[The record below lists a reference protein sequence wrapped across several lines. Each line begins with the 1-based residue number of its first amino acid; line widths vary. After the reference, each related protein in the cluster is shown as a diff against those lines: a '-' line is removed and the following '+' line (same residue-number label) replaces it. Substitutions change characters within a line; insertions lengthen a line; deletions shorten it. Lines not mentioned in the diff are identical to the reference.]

1 MRRLGAALKALT
13 SRRTSHCSILP
24 VDKLKFVG
32 HNLRLSLLNSK
43 QKLFFLEDRSMNPKH
58 LSIMLGLLLCFIA
71 PATAWA
77 QPAPED
83 KQPVKNEA
91 PEPRAKDG
99 KKLLT
104 ALDLMKIAVVGN
116 PRISPDG
123 LRVAYTV
130 TETKMEKDKEWK
142 NVTHVWVVPSG
153 GGKAQQYTRGDKS
166 ATAPEWSPDGTML
179 AFLSDREKDGERQVW
194 MMRADGGEAWAVTTH
209 KGGVSGFRFAPDG
222 KQLLLSATDQAAK
235 DEEDRKKVKDDTIV
249 MDRDIKMTHL
259 WLWNI
264 DKKEEKRLT
273 EGNFT
278 VSDPQWSPD
287 GTHITYTTRPTPK
300 ADDGSLSDVWIMTIA
315 GGAKKKLEGLAG
327 SSDLARW
334 SPDGK
339 WIAYTG
345 DTDSGGGVSTTYLYL
360 ISANGGAPRQL
371 TPKFDLSVGTPV
383 WSRDGK
389 TIFFSTNVL
398 EAIEVYAFDVAS
410 GEVKQLSRR
419 GGSTGITEISRDGRI
434 VGTSSRAKHPTELY
448 TANADF
454 SAEKTLTDQNAWLQD
469 YATAET
475 EIVKW
480 KSKDGTEV
488 EGLLTKP
495 VGYEAGKKAPFL
507 LNPHGGPTGASLN
520 NFNGTAQ
527 VLAANGFAVLQ
538 PNFRGSTGK
547 GLAFAQANKNTWG
560 KGDYEDCMSGVDAM
574 IAKGLAD
581 PDRLGAFGW
590 SYGGYMTFWILTQTD
605 RFKAVSPGA
614 AISNIYSMYSQNDI
628 QRYLRWFYSDKS
640 PWEAQELYWDRS
652 PMKYIK
658 NVKTPT
664 MIMHGQVDTRVPIAQ
679 AQEFYMALKEM
690 NVPVEFVVYPR
701 ENHGFTEP
709 RHQMDRVR
717 RYVKFFAKYLK
728 EPVVTEPADE

>member
-1 MRRLGAALKALT
+1 
-13 SRRTSHCSILP
+13 
-24 VDKLKFVG
+24 
-32 HNLRLSLLNSK
+32 
-43 QKLFFLEDRSMNPKH
+43 MNPKRF
-58 LSIMLGLLLCFIA
+58 SIMLGLLLCLIA
-71 PATAWA
+71 PAAAWA

-83 KQPVKNEA
+83 KPPAKTEA

-99 KKLLT
+99 RKLLT
-104 ALDLMKIAVVGN
+104 ALDLMKVAVVGA
-116 PRISPDG
+116 PRMSPDAT
-123 LRVAYTV
+123 RVAYTV

-142 NVTHVWVVPSG
+142 NVTQVWVVPSG
-153 GGKAQQYTRGDKS
+153 GGKSQQYTRGDKS
-166 ATAPEWSPDGTML
+166 ATAPEWSPDGSVL

-194 MMRADGGEAWAVTTH
+194 MIRADGGEAWAVTTH
-209 KGGVSGFRFAPDG
+209 KGGVTGFRWSPDG
-222 KQLLLSATDQAAK
+222 KQLLLSAADQPAK

-249 MDRDIKMTHL
+249 IDRDIKMTHL

-264 DKKEEKRLT
+264 EKKEDKRLT

-278 VSDPQWSPD
+278 VSDPQWSPE
-287 GTHITYTTRPTPK
+287 GTRITYTTRPTPK
-300 ADDGSLSDVWIMTIA
+300 ADDGSLSEVWIMTIA
-315 GGAKKKLEGLAG
+315 GGEKKKLEESAG

-345 DTDSGGGVSTTYLYL
+345 ETDSGGGVSTTYLYL
-360 ISANGGAPRQL
+360 IPASGGTPKQL
-371 TPKFDLSVGTPV
+371 TTKFDLNVGTPV

-389 TIFFSTNVL
+389 MIYFSTNVL
-398 EAIEVYAFDVAS
+398 EAIEVYSADVAT
-410 GEVKQLSRR
+410 GAVKQLSQR
-419 GGSTGITEISRDGRI
+419 GGSTGVTEISRDGKI
-434 VGTSSRAKHPTELY
+434 VGTMSAAKQPTELY
-448 TANADF
+448 SANLDY
-454 SAEKTLTDQNAWLQD
+454 SSLKSLTDHNAWLKE
-469 YATAET
+469 YALADT
-475 EIVKW
+475 EVVKW
-480 KSKDGTEV
+480 KSKDGTDV

-495 VGYEAGKKAPFL
+495 PGYEAGKKVPLL

-520 NFNGTAQ
+520 NFTGTVQ

-547 GLAFAQANKNTWG
+547 GLAFTQANKNTWG
-560 KGDYEDCMSGVDAM
+560 KGDYEDCMTGVDAM
-574 IAKGLAD
+574 IASGVAD

-614 AISNIYSMYSQNDI
+614 GLSNIYSMYSQNDI

-640 PWEAQELYWDRS
+640 PWEATDLYWDRS
-652 PMKYIK
+652 PMKYVK

-690 NVPVEFVVYPR
+690 KVPVEFVVYPR

-717 RYVKFFAKYLK
+717 RYVKFFAKYLNA
-728 EPVVTEPADE
+728 PVVTEPAGQ

>member
-1 MRRLGAALKALT
+1 
-13 SRRTSHCSILP
+13 
-24 VDKLKFVG
+24 
-32 HNLRLSLLNSK
+32 
-43 QKLFFLEDRSMNPKH
+43 MNPKRFSFA
-58 LSIMLGLLLCFIA
+58 LLILLCLIA
-71 PATAWA
+71 PATFVHA
-77 QPAPED
+77 QED
-83 KQPVKNEA
+83 KKPTKSEA

-104 ALDLMKIAVVGN
+104 AMDLMKVAGVSA

-123 LRVAYTV
+123 ARVAYTV
-130 TETKMEKDKEWK
+130 SETKTEKDKEWK
-142 NVTHVWVVPSG
+142 SVTQVWVVAVT
-153 GGKAQQYTRGDKS
+153 GGKPRQYTRGEKS
-166 ATAPEWSPDGTML
+166 ATAPEWSPDGNML

-194 MMRADGGEAWAVTTH
+194 MMQADGGEAWPVTTH
-209 KGGVSGFRFAPDG
+209 KGGVSGFRFSPDG
-222 KQLLLSATDQAAK
+222 KQLLLSATDQPPK
-235 DEEDRKKVKDDTIV
+235 DEEDRKKVKDDTMVI
-249 MDRDIKMTHL
+249 DHDIKMTHL

-264 DKKEEKRLT
+264 EKKDEKRLT

-287 GTHITYTTRPTPK
+287 GTRVSYTTRPTPK
-300 ADDGSLSDVWIMTIA
+300 ADDGSLSNVWVLTIA
-315 GGAKKKLEGLAG
+315 SGEKKKLEDDAG

-345 DTDSGGGVSTTYLYL
+345 SRDASAGVSTTYLYL
-360 ISANGGAPRQL
+360 VPPDGGAPKEI
-371 TPKFDLSVGTPV
+371 TPKSNLNIGTPV
-383 WSRDGK
+383 WSRDGR
-389 TIFFSTNVL
+389 TIYFSTNVL
-398 EAIEVYAFDVAS
+398 EAIEVYSVDVTS
-410 GEVKQLSRR
+410 GAVKQISQR
-419 GGSTGITEISRDGRI
+419 GGSTGITEITRDGKTI
-434 VGTSSRAKHPTELY
+434 VGTMSGAKQPTELY
-448 TANADF
+448 SSNADF
-454 SAEKTLTDQNAWLQD
+454 SSLKALTDHNSWLKEYSLAD
-469 YATAET
+469 T
-475 EIVKW
+475 EVVKW
-480 KSKDGTEV
+480 KSKDGTEI

-495 VGYEAGKKAPFL
+495 VGYEAGKKVPFL
-507 LNPHGGPTGASLN
+507 LNPHGGPTGASIN
-520 NFNGTAQ
+520 NFTGTVQ

-560 KGDYEDCMSGVDAM
+560 KGDYEDCMTGVDAM
-574 IAKGLAD
+574 IANGIAD

-614 AISNIYSMYSQNDI
+614 GLTNIYSMYSQNDI

-640 PWEAQELYWDRS
+640 PWDAQELYWDRS
-652 PMKYIK
+652 PMKYVK

-679 AQEFYMALKEM
+679 AQEFYTALKEM

-717 RYVKFFAKYLK
+717 RYVKFFAKYLNA
-728 EPVVTEPADE
+728 PVVTEPAGQ

>member
-1 MRRLGAALKALT
+1 MNLKRR
-13 SRRTSHCSILP
+13 SI
-24 VDKLKFVG
+24 V
-32 HNLRLSLLNSK
+32 LLV
-43 QKLFFLEDRSMNPKH
+43 FL
-58 LSIMLGLLLCFIA
+58 CVTA
-71 PATAWA
+71 PAMLAQEKTA
-77 QPAPED
+77 
-83 KQPVKNEA
+83 KNEA

-99 KKLLT
+99 RKLLT
-104 ALDLMKIAVVGN
+104 AVDLLKIAAVSG
-116 PRISPDG
+116 PRVSPDG
-123 LRVAYTV
+123 TRVAYTV
-130 TETKMEKDKEWK
+130 SETKMEKDKEWK
-142 NVTHVWVVPSG
+142 NATQVWVVPTA

-179 AFLSDREKDGERQVW
+179 AFLTDREKDGERQVW
-194 MMRADGGEAWAVTTH
+194 MIRADGGEAWAVTTH
-209 KGGVSGFRFAPDG
+209 KGGVSGFRFSPDG
-222 KQLLLSATDQAAK
+222 KQLLLSATDQPAK

-264 DKKEEKRLT
+264 EKKDEKRLT

-287 GTHITYTTRPTPK
+287 GMHITYTTRPTPR
-300 ADDGSLSDVWIMTIA
+300 ADDGSLSDAWIMTVS
-315 GGAKKKLEGLAG
+315 GSEKKNLEQGVA
-327 SSDLARW
+327 SSDTARW

-339 WIAYTG
+339 WIAFTG
-345 DTDSGGGVSTTYLYL
+345 SPDPSGGVSNTFLYL
-360 ISANGGAPRQL
+360 IPAGGGSPKEL
-371 TPKFDLSVGTPV
+371 TTKFDLSVGTPV

-389 TIFFSTNVL
+389 TIYFSTNVL
-398 EAIEVYAFDVAS
+398 EANEVYSCDVAS

-419 GGSTGITEISRDGRI
+419 GGSTGITEITRDGKI
-434 VGTSSRAKHPTELY
+434 VGTTSGAKQPTELY
-448 TANADF
+448 LANADF
-454 SAEKTLTDQNAWLQD
+454 SSLKPLTDHNAWLKDFQLAD
-469 YATAET
+469 T

-480 KSKDGTEV
+480 KSKDGTDV

-495 VGYEAGKKAPFL
+495 VGYEAGKKVPFL

-520 NFNGTAQ
+520 NFSGTIQ

-560 KGDYEDCMSGVDAM
+560 KGDYEDCMTGVDAM
-574 IAKGLAD
+574 IASGVAD
-581 PDRLGAFGW
+581 ANRLGAFGW

-614 AISNIYSMYSQNDI
+614 GLSNIYSMYSQTDI
-628 QRYLRWFYSDKS
+628 HRYLHWFYTDKA
-640 PWEAQELYWDRS
+640 PWEATDLYWDRS
-652 PMKYIK
+652 PMKYVG

-679 AQEFYMALKEM
+679 AQEFYQALVDRK
-690 NVPVEFVVYPR
+690 VPVEFVVYPR

-717 RYVKFFAKYLK
+717 RYVRFFSKYLNAR
-728 EPVVTEPADE
+728 VVTEPAEE

>member
-1 MRRLGAALKALT
+1 MNPNRF
-13 SRRTSHCSILP
+13 SILP
-24 VDKLKFVG
+24 TI
-32 HNLRLSLLNSK
+32 
-43 QKLFFLEDRSMNPKH
+43 FLCLTAS
-58 LSIMLGLLLCFIA
+58 
-71 PATAWA
+71 ATLAWA

-99 KKLLT
+99 RKLLT
-104 ALDLMKIAVVGN
+104 ALDLMKVAVVGA
-116 PRISPDG
+116 PRMSPDG
-123 LRVAYTV
+123 TRVAYTV

-142 NVTHVWVVPSG
+142 NVTQVWVVPISSG
-153 GGKAQQYTRGDKS
+153 KPQQYTRSDKS
-166 ATAPEWSPDGTML
+166 ATAPEWSPDGSVL

-194 MMRADGGEAWAVTTH
+194 MIRADGGEAWAVTTH
-209 KGGVSGFRFAPDG
+209 KGGVSGFRFSPDG
-222 KQLLLSATDQAAK
+222 KQLLLSAADQPPK
-235 DEEDRKKVKDDTIV
+235 DEEDRKKVKDDTILI
-249 MDRDIKMTHL
+249 DRDIKMTHL

-264 DKKEEKRLT
+264 DSKSEKRLT

-287 GTHITYTTRPTPK
+287 GTRITYTTRPTPK
-300 ADDGSLSDVWIMTIA
+300 ADDGSLSDVWIMTVA
-315 GGAKKKLEGLAG
+315 GGEKKKLEENAG
-327 SSDLARW
+327 SSDTARW

-345 DTDSGGGVSTTYLYL
+345 SPDNGGGVSTTYLYL
-360 ISANGGAPRQL
+360 IASTGGAPRQL
-371 TPKFDLSVGTPV
+371 TTKFDLSVGTPV
-383 WSRDGK
+383 WSRDGQ
-389 TIFFSTNVL
+389 TIFFSTNLL
-398 EAIEVYAFDVAS
+398 EAIEVYSANAGT

-419 GGSTGITEISRDGRI
+419 GGSTGIAEISRDGKI
-434 VGTSSRAKHPTELY
+434 VGTTSAAKQPAELY
-448 TANADF
+448 TSNADF
-454 SAEKTLTDQNAWLQD
+454 SSSRTLTDHNAWLKD
-469 YATAET
+469 YALADT

-488 EGLLTKP
+488 EGLLTRP
-495 VGYEAGKKAPFL
+495 SGYEARKKIPLL

-560 KGDYEDCMSGVDAM
+560 KGDYEDCMTGVDAM
-574 IAKGLAD
+574 IASRVAD

-628 QRYLRWFYSDKS
+628 QKYLRWFYSDKA
-640 PWEAQELYWDRS
+640 PWDAQELYWDRS
-652 PMKYIK
+652 PMKYIR

-717 RYVKFFAKYLK
+717 RYVKFFAKYLNA
-728 EPVVTEPADE
+728 PVVTEPAGQ

>member
-1 MRRLGAALKALT
+1 
-13 SRRTSHCSILP
+13 
-24 VDKLKFVG
+24 
-32 HNLRLSLLNSK
+32 
-43 QKLFFLEDRSMNPKH
+43 MNPKRFAVV
-58 LSIMLGLLLCFIA
+58 LLFLLCWMPLIA
-71 PATAWA
+71 AQEKATAA
-77 QPAPED
+77 DE
-83 KQPVKNEA
+83 KKPVKSEA
-91 PEPRAKDG
+91 LEPRAKDG
-99 KKLLT
+99 RKLLT
-104 ALDLMKIAVVGN
+104 ALDLLKTAGVGS
-116 PRISPDG
+116 PRIAPDG
-123 LRVAYTV
+123 TRVVYV
-130 TETKMEKDKEWK
+130 VSETKMEKDKEWK
-142 NVTHVWVVPSG
+142 NVSQIWMTPSNG
-153 GGKAQQYTRGDKS
+153 GAPRQYTRGEKS
-166 ATAPEWSPDGTML
+166 ATAVEWSPDGTML
-179 AFLSDREKDGERQVW
+179 AFLTDREKDGERQVW
-194 MMRADGGEAWAVTTH
+194 MMRADGGEAWAVTSH
-209 KGGVSGFRFAPDG
+209 KGGVSGFRFSPDG
-222 KQLLLSATDQAAK
+222 KHLLLTATDQPSK
-235 DEEDRKKVKDDTIV
+235 DEEDRKKVKDDTMLI
-249 MDRDIKMTHL
+249 DRDIKMAHL

-264 DKKEEKRLT
+264 EKKEAKRLT
-273 EGNFT
+273 EGEFT

-287 GTHITYTTRPTPK
+287 GAQISYTTRPSPK
-300 ADDGSLSDVWIMTIA
+300 ADDGGLSNVWILTVA
-315 GGAKKKLEGLAG
+315 NGEKKKLVSAAG
-327 SSDLARW
+327 SSDTARW

-345 DTDSGGGVSTTYLYL
+345 NPDVDAGVSTTYLYL
-360 ISANGGAPRQL
+360 VPATGGAPKQL
-371 TPKFDLSVGTPV
+371 TTKFDLSVGTPV
-383 WSRDGK
+383 WARDGK
-389 TIFFSTNVL
+389 TIYFSTNVL
-398 EAIEVYAFDVAS
+398 EAIEVFAADVGS
-410 GEVKQLSRR
+410 GAVKQLSRR
-419 GGSTGITEISRDGRI
+419 GGSTGITEFSRDGKMI
-434 VGTSSRAKHPTELY
+434 LGTSSVGQRPTELY
-448 TANADF
+448 ISNPDF
-454 SAEKTLTDQNAWLQD
+454 SSFKALTNHNSWLQAYSLAD
-469 YATAET
+469 T

-495 VGYEAGKKAPFL
+495 VGYEAGKKVPLL

-520 NFNGTAQ
+520 TFNGTAQ

-574 IAKGLAD
+574 IASGVAD
-581 PDRLGAFGW
+581 PERLGAFGW

-640 PWEAQELYWDRS
+640 PWEATDLYWDRS

-690 NVPVEFVVYPR
+690 KVPVEFVVYPR

-717 RYVKFFAKYLK
+717 RYVKFFAKYLNA
-728 EPVVTEPADE
+728 PLVTEPAGQ